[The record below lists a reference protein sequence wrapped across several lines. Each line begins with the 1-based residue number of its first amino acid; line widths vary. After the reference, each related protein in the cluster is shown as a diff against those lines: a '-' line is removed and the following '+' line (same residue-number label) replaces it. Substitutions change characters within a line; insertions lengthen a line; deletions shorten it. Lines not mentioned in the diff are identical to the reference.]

1 MIDDL
6 IETDAIRWVREAAIE
21 YHELDAQPG
30 RLARMTKALETAGF
44 HIHVTPAAAGTR
56 VGLIRAR
63 RNPGA
68 QGPPRLIGSCLPLR
82 DAAKRPSAGCA
93 DVVGGG

>member
-30 RLARMTKALETAGF
+30 RLARMTNALEAAGF
-44 HIHVTPAAAGTR
+44 HVHVTPAAAGTR

-63 RNPGA
+63 R
-68 QGPPRLIGSCLPLR
+68 
-82 DAAKRPSAGCA
+82 K
-93 DVVGGG
+93 